1 MLEKRESLFLRVR
14 SLTDFLCFKE
24 CPAPMYVG
32 TVVVGLL
39 AYEKSKP
46 SKQKGQADV
55 RGQLG
60 RDVGEV
66 GERKLGLYMMIII
79 TLYTCLKVS
88 NFLSFALFFCL

>member
-1 MLEKRESLFLRVR
+1 M
-14 SLTDFLCFKE
+14 TDFLCFKE
-24 CPAPMYVG
+24 CPTPMYVG

-66 GERKLGLYMMIII
+66 GER
-79 TLYTCLKVS
+79 
-88 NFLSFALFFCL
+88 